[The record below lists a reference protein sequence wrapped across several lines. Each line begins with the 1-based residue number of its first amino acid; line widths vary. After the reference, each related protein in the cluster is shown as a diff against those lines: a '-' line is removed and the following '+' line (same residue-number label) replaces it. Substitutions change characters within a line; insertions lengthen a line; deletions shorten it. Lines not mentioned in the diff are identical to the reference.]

1 MRCKVVKSAEFESWW
16 RGLREVEQDK
26 VTAVVT
32 RLRQKGVTL
41 GDPWTS
47 DVKGSKYGT
56 MRELRVRT
64 HPPIRVFYAFD
75 PLRRAVVLVG
85 GRKRGQEKRFYR
97 EHVDRADAIYDEYLR
112 QLRRGQLRER
122 DESRN
127 LSRDR

>member
-1 MRCKVVKSAEFESWW
+1 MRCEVTKSAEFESWW
-16 RGLREVEQDK
+16 RGLREGEQDK
-26 VTAVVT
+26 VTAAVT
-32 RLRQKGVTL
+32 RLQRKGVTL

-47 DVKGSKYGT
+47 DVKGSKHGN

-97 EHVDRADAIYDEYLR
+97 EHVRRADAIYDRYLR
-112 QLRRGQLRER
+112 TLNRER
-122 DESRN
+122 DAG
-127 LSRDR
+127 RDRGR

>member
-47 DVKGSKYGT
+47 DVKGSRYGT

-112 QLRRGQLRER
+112 QLRCGQLRER